1 MRTSWP
7 ILAFLAASSFLL
19 DANPT
24 GFKVANGSASIA
36 GQGSSAVTITQGSNT
51 AIINWNTFSIGAG
64 ESTSFLQPTG
74 GAALNRVL
82 GGQTSFI
89 NGTLSANGQ
98 IYLINGNGIVVGAG
112 GIITTAGFIAST
124 RDISDYDFNHGK
136 LQFKGRNDAGVTNL
150 GTITALGGDVVLLGK
165 TVNNKGTINATGTAG
180 LVAGDDILLA
190 QQNAD
195 GSTITVEP
203 VSTPSAPTGKQKI
216 GVKNSGTI
224 TASTAELKA
233 ANGNIYA
240 LAIQNEGIVRATTV
254 TQQGGHIYLT
264 ADSGTI
270 VNSGTLD
277 ASATAATGQ
286 GGTILVKSATGKVV
300 HSGKILAR
308 GGQGGAGGQ
317 VEISGSQVAITGTVD
332 TTATDGTTGNLLL
345 DPASIDVITGGGTDP
360 TASTVDPTTVDSL
373 LNSTGL
379 TLSAQNNITISNDV
393 SWDSGNNFTLV
404 TTTAGST
411 ININAAIT
419 NTHATT
425 GSLIIDAA
433 APTDVI
439 STSLAGAINVPNFIL
454 QRGAWVQLVNV
465 GGNGGNLPQTLVNG
479 VLTNVLPGFTATN
492 DFEIDNGTF
501 LRADSGNGG
510 TVYYGLEDIYGLQGM
525 EGFLSSNF
533 TLNGNTIYGSER
545 EENGTTGFDTAT
557 WNSGEGFLPIGSES
571 TPYEGEFSNGTIAGV
586 TINQGSESTNVGIF
600 GVTGADAYLDNI
612 AIRNSSITGGTN
624 VGGLVGENSGT
635 LNFGSNYGT
644 IFDNNQTSLV
654 HGSDEVG
661 GLVGLNTSAGT
672 VQFGNTYGAVTG
684 NNSVGGA
691 AGENDGT
698 IYSVQGFASVTGQDN
713 IGGVAGYNTS
723 TGTIN
728 ASPFSGSVQPGEGE
742 SFDLGGIAGENDGT
756 ITASNAFPSASVTG
770 DVDVGGL
777 VGFNTGF
784 ISDSYNSGTVTGRD
798 NFAGDDGGGTN
809 IGGIAGEN
817 QSGNDDESDV
827 QDSIRSDLV
836 NGPVFNANSGV
847 IQTSYNTGT
856 VDGVANVGGIVG
868 LNDSSGT
875 VTTAYNVGSIGDSDA
890 TDVGGIVGDNNGIV
904 EFTYD
909 SGPVSGVT
917 GSTAALVGFDEDFAQ
932 TNDSYWDIVTS
943 GQTIATNSNIGEE
956 VPDVNAATESD
967 LASVSSTSG
976 TAYTIS
982 GNNVLTGAGFGFFG
996 VATLVPNTNG
1006 VYEIGTSPDSSG
1018 GPAWYIIDGQTR
1030 PVLAMEANG
1039 NINNPHELQFMAA
1052 NLNSSYFITSEIDA
1066 SVITNPAEIWTTAG
1080 FDPIGADP
1088 NSEGVAF
1095 TGTTVQ
1101 NDAIVADLVE
1111 GNGETIQ
1118 GLYINRPGAS
1128 NVGLFGYVGSEA
1140 TIKDVDLNDSSIT
1153 GNSNVGGLAGT
1164 NLGTLTNDQN
1174 NNTQEID
1181 NDETDSVKIVSDVN
1195 INFNSSSVSG
1205 NGDNVG
1211 GIVGDNFGQVTSSS
1225 NNSFG
1230 VASVTGAGNNIGGI
1244 AGVNEQGAT
1253 LGEDSNG
1260 GPVQGT
1266 EGSDGIGGIVGS
1278 NYGTVTQSINMGNVG
1293 SDVETNVGGIAG
1305 NNFNQ
1310 IDDSYSGGGSFSGT
1324 IDGSGNVGGLVG
1336 GNQPDS
1342 ILETSYSTSTVEGG
1356 DGSSTGAVVGANGGA
1371 VQHVYWDTDAT
1382 GDQAGI
1388 AENNNADGTN
1398 DAVGYTSV
1406 QLADITNYAQGSS
1419 PGMWDFSPQTGDG
1432 GGGIWGVNVYNSSG
1446 QVNDGLPVLQWQ
1458 FPVNT
1463 EIAVVGGTQPYG
1475 YTPSS
1480 TATGEGVSQLST
1492 ELPNGSTYNVAGGS
1506 DAGDTQTVTITGNP
1520 VFGGFN
1526 IEYVN
1531 GTVNIVPDQLA
1542 ITANTFV
1549 VAPGSP
1555 TPTFT
1560 STYTGFQPGHDASD
1574 LNGTLTYTAT
1584 PLPDSAPGLHT
1595 ITVSGQT
1602 SPIGDQGIANYD
1614 ITYFTGLLNVTNPTP
1629 SQIASTFTAE
1639 IASIQSQIANDPT
1652 NGLSPFFFTIFP
1664 DKFGLGGE
1672 LLGAINNEP
1681 DATDYAYAS
1690 STSNLPAFSRLA
1702 TADSGVV
1709 EIIDGAVIV
1718 GDPKTGKPIFLNQ
1731 AGTPLS
1737 QAVLDGFRDVL
1748 SPSVYNELLALIH
1761 GG

>member
-1 MRTSWP
+1 M
-7 ILAFLAASSFLL
+7 AASSLVL
-19 DANPT
+19 QANPT
-24 GFKVANGSASIA
+24 GGAVAAGSATIA
-36 GQGSSAVTITQGSNT
+36 GQGSSAVTINQTSNT
-51 AIINWNTFSIGAG
+51 AIINWQTFSIGSG
-64 ESTSFLQPTG
+64 ELTKFIQPSSTS
-74 GAALNRVL
+74 AALNRVL

-98 IYLINGNGIVVGAG
+98 VYLINGNGIVVGPG
-112 GIITTAGFIAST
+112 GIITTAGFTAST
-124 RDISDYDFNHGK
+124 RDISDTDFMSGNLHFVGSSD
-136 LQFKGRNDAGVTNL
+136 GAVTNL

-317 VEISGSQVAITGTVD
+317 VEISGAQVALTGTVD

-379 TLSAQNNITISNDV
+379 MLSAQNNITISNDV
-393 SWDSGNNFTLV
+393 TWDSGNNFTLV

-501 LRADSGNGG
+501 LRADSGNGS

-533 TLNGNTIYGSER
+533 TLNGNTIYGSEL

-644 IFDNNQTSLV
+644 IFDNNQTALV

-698 IYSVQGFASVTGQDN
+698 IYSVQGFAGVTGQDN
-713 IGGVAGYNTS
+713 VGGVAGYNTS

-890 TDVGGIVGDNNGIV
+890 VNVGGIVGDNQGIV

-909 SGPVSGVT
+909 SGPVSGESGSSNST
-917 GSTAALVGFDEDFAQ
+917 GALVGFDEDGAQ
-932 TNDSYWDIVTS
+932 THDSYWDIVTS
-943 GQTIATNSNIGEE
+943 GQTNATNSNTDDDG
-956 VPDVNAATESD
+956 AADEFD
-967 LASVSSTSG
+967 LASVSSTNG

-982 GNNVLTGAGFGFFG
+982 GNDVVSGAGFGFFG
-996 VATLVPNTNG
+996 AATLVPNTNG
-1006 VYEIGTSPDSSG
+1006 VYEIGTSPDSGG

-1030 PVLAMEANG
+1030 PVLAMEAND
-1039 NINNPHELQFMAA
+1039 NINSPHQLQFIAA
-1052 NLNSSYFITSEIDA
+1052 NLGGSYFITSALDM
-1066 SVITNPAEIWTTAG
+1066 SVVTNPAEIWTTAG
-1080 FDPIGADP
+1080 FDPIGTVP
-1088 NSEGVAF
+1088 NSDSDSGPITDAF
-1095 TGTTVQ
+1095 NGF
-1101 NDAIVADLVE
+1101 VE

-1118 GLYINRPGAS
+1118 SLYINRPDTD
-1128 NVGLFGYVGSEA
+1128 NVGLFGYVGLDV
-1140 TIKDVDLNDSSIT
+1140 TIRDVTLNDSSIT

-1164 NLGTLTNDQN
+1164 SLGILTNDQN
-1174 NNTQEID
+1174 NNDQEID

-1195 INFNSSSVSG
+1195 INFNANSISG

-1211 GIVGDNFGQVTSSS
+1211 GIVGDNFGQITSSS

-1230 VASVTGAGNNIGGI
+1230 VASVTGSGNNIGGI

-1253 LGEDSNG
+1253 LGEDSNS

-1278 NYGTVTQSINMGNVG
+1278 NYGTVTQSINTGNVG
-1293 SDVETNVGGIAG
+1293 SGVETNVGGIAG

-1324 IDGSGNVGGLVG
+1324 IDGAGNVGGLVG

-1356 DGSSTGAVVGANGGA
+1356 DGSSTGAVVGANAGA
-1371 VQHVYWDTDAT
+1371 IQHVYWDTDAT
-1382 GDQAGI
+1382 GEQAGI
-1388 AENNNADGTN
+1388 AENNNADGTT
-1398 DAVGYTSV
+1398 DVAGYTSA

-1419 PGMWDFSPQTGDG
+1419 PGMWDFSPQTGD

-1480 TATGEGVSQLST
+1480 TATGEGASQLST
-1492 ELPNGSTYNVAGGS
+1492 ELPNGPTYNLTGGN

-1531 GTVNIVPDQLA
+1531 GTVNIVPDQLD

-1574 LNGTLTYTAT
+1574 LNGTLTYTVT

-1639 IASIQSQIANDPT
+1639 IASIQDQIANDPT